1 MNQREGNFLDNLKK
15 IKDEEENARKSIKL
29 AEDKRKQEQE
39 IRKKEAEREIERFK
53 NEKKEEIENKKKE
66 LNKQEENLKNEEIKE
81 INEIEKIKNQV
92 ETKKD
97 EIIKYI
103 INNIIQVDLTFP
115 ESVKKRMVKKKK
127 KHNK

>member
-1 MNQREGNFLDNLKK
+1 MIQGEGNFIINLNK
-15 IKDEEENARKSIKL
+15 IKEEEENARKNIKL

-103 INNIIQVDLTFP
+103 INNITQVDLTFP

-127 KHNK
+127 KQNK

>member
-1 MNQREGNFLDNLKK
+1 MIQGEGNFIINLNK
-15 IKDEEENARKSIKL
+15 IKEEEENARKNIKL

-66 LNKQEENLKNEEIKE
+66 LNKQEENLKNAEILE
-81 INEIEKIKNQV
+81 INEIEKIKNEV

-103 INNIIQVDLTFP
+103 INNITQVDLTFP

>member
-1 MNQREGNFLDNLKK
+1 MNQGEGNFIINLNK
-15 IKDEEENARKSIKL
+15 IKEEEENARKNIKL

-66 LNKQEENLKNEEIKE
+66 LNKQEENLKNAEIQE
-81 INEIEKIKNQV
+81 INEIEKIKNEV

-103 INNIIQVDLTFP
+103 INNITQVDLTFP

>member
-1 MNQREGNFLDNLKK
+1 MIQGEGNFIINLNK
-15 IKDEEENARKSIKL
+15 IKEEEENARKNIKL

-66 LNKQEENLKNEEIKE
+66 LNKQEENLKNAEIQE
-81 INEIEKIKNQV
+81 INEIEKIKNEV

-103 INNIIQVDLTFP
+103 INNITQVDLTFP

-127 KHNK
+127 KT

>member
-1 MNQREGNFLDNLKK
+1 MIQGEGNFIINLNK
-15 IKDEEENARKSIKL
+15 IKEEEENARKNIKL

-39 IRKKEAEREIERFK
+39 IRKKETEREIERFK

-103 INNIIQVDLTFP
+103 INNIIQVDLTFT

>member
-1 MNQREGNFLDNLKK
+1 MIQGEGNFIINLNK
-15 IKDEEENARKSIKL
+15 IKEEEENARKNIKL

-66 LNKQEENLKNEEIKE
+66 LNKQEENLKNAEIQE
-81 INEIEKIKNQV
+81 INEIEKIKNEV

-103 INNIIQVDLTFP
+103 INNITQVDLTFP